1 MSFNEQPQV
10 PPMPSAP
17 QPASD
22 MQHKLRE
29 FSDPK
34 VKVGGF
40 SVSSA
45 AVTTVVAA
53 FIAIIAMFLPYAT
66 VSVGGFIS
74 QTVSV
79 LVGTNESGS
88 FIKGDG
94 WIVIVLAV
102 VAAVLAVIRQAL
114 AAFVV
119 AVLHFLL
126 WLFETIN
133 AGRAVGEAASYSG
146 LVQIKVS
153 YGAGYWLWTVTVFV
167 ILIATGVEFYSMMQ
181 LKKAQGPQAAA
192 AAAPPSVPPMAPAD
206 AAPTTQPGTPLA
218 PYAQPMPPAPSAP
231 SPQAPVSAM
240 PPAPSAPSVT
250 EVSQTDV
257 YQVSDPSSPA
267 GVDDVVVEQQT
278 TYEGMPAQQSPAPQ
292 SPQSSQQ
299 Q

>member
-17 QPASD
+17 QAASD

-40 SVSSA
+40 SVSVA

-53 FIAIIAMFLPYAT
+53 VIAIIATFLPYAT
-66 VSVGGFIS
+66 VSVGGFFS
-74 QTVSV
+74 QTV
-79 LVGTNESGS
+79 S

-102 VAAVLAVIRQAL
+102 AAAVLAVIRQAL

-133 AGRAVGEAASYSG
+133 AGRAVGEAASYSS
-146 LVQIKVS
+146 LVQVKMS
-153 YGAGYWLWTVTVFV
+153 YGVGYWLWVVTVFV
-167 ILIATGVEFYSMMQ
+167 ILIATGVEFYNMMQ
-181 LKKAQGPQAAA
+181 LKKEQGPQAAA
-192 AAAPPSVPPMAPAD
+192 AAAPLSVPPMAPAG
-206 AAPTTQPGTPLA
+206 AAPATHPGTPLA
-218 PYAQPMPPAPSAP
+218 PYAQPAPPAPSAP

-240 PPAPSAPSVT
+240 PPAPSAPPFT

-257 YQVSDPSSPA
+257 YQVSDPFSPT

-278 TYEGMPAQQSPAPQ
+278 TYEGMPAPQSPSPQ
-292 SPQSSQQ
+292 SPQPPQQ